1 MEYERPRK
9 KNPLEI
15 TIEQHFHTAHSI
27 SKFYDHT
34 ENVEVYEKSTSSTF
48 PRKKRAKIF
57 CTKRNWDERAERGYM
72 VDIEH
77 DFHEQIDNLGV
88 WSERNHEA
96 ISKYF
101 ILWRLRHQFHLNRLP
116 NAKLNGIPGDNLTKE
131 QQEVLEI
138 RRTGFVNAD
147 GEVPARQVTG
157 LQIKIAIDRQM
168 LELQETKWGL
178 LQAKKGFF
186 LCADSYHDLCFIPVS
201 PKFAFAAN
209 VPDRLLSYPEV
220 AAINKQSVESA
231 KEFYFAKSLKKC
243 PIA

>member
-9 KNPLEI
+9 KNPLGI
-15 TIEQHFHTAHSI
+15 TIEQHFHTAYSI

-34 ENVEVYEKSTSSTF
+34 ENVEVYEKSTSTTF
-48 PRKKRAKIF
+48 ARHKRAKIF
-57 CTKRNWDERAERGYM
+57 CTKRNWDERAEHGYM

-77 DFHEQIDNLGV
+77 GFHEQIDNLGV

-116 NAKLNGIPGDNLTKE
+116 NAKLNGIPGSDLTKE
-131 QQEVLEI
+131 QQEILEVKHV
-138 RRTGFVNAD
+138 GFVNAD
-147 GEVPARQVTG
+147 AEVPARQVTG
-157 LQIKIAIDRQM
+157 MQIQIGIDRQM
-168 LELQETKWGL
+168 LELKDTKWGL
-178 LQAKKGFF
+178 LQANKGHF
-186 LCADSYHDLCFIPVS
+186 LCADSYHDLCLIPVS

-209 VPDRLLSYPEV
+209 FSDSLLSYSEV
-220 AAINKQSVESA
+220 AVINKQSVESA